1 MSRTPRIRSAAK
13 LRFLEAMARLG
24 TITAASNETGTPRS
38 VHYHWMKLDPAYVK
52 AFREAEDVAIDAME
66 AEARR
71 RAVEGT
77 NRPVFQNGRQVG
89 DVTEYSDQLL
99 IVLLK
104 AHRPEKYRERVD
116 LTVTDMRRIVEA
128 RATAEGLDPAE
139 VWAELESILPG
150 AQ

>member
-1 MSRTPRIRSAAK
+1 MRTDRIRDAAK
-13 LRFLEAMARLG
+13 ANFLEAMGRLG
-24 TITAASNETGTPRS
+24 TITAASRETGVPRS
-38 VHYHWMKLDPAYVK
+38 DHYFWMQDPEYVK
-52 AFREAEDVAIDAME
+52 AFREAEDIAIDAME

-71 RAVEGT
+71 RAVQGT
-77 NRPVFQNGRQVG
+77 NRPVYQAGRQVG

-104 AHRPEKYRERVD
+104 AHRPEKYRERVE
-116 LTVTDMRRIVEA
+116 LTVNDMRKLVEA
-128 RATAEGLDPAE
+128 RAAAEGLDPAE